1 MPLIT
6 QNSWK
11 PDWGTG
17 IYIPHFLYPF
27 ILKGHLG
34 CFHILVIVNNA
45 AVNMEMQMSNE
56 ILISVPSDICPG
68 MDCWLIW

>member
-34 CFHILVIVNNA
+34 CFHILVIINSNALKNVGVEIFLGYPDLLNIYLVN
-45 AVNMEMQMSNE
+45 
-56 ILISVPSDICPG
+56 L
-68 MDCWLIW
+68 